1 MAISSN
7 LKEMTD
13 KKTGVEIISVH
24 VPKTAGSAFG
34 KVLLRVY
41 GAEGV
46 FLDYPYERDYQR
58 RFMREGD
65 VNVKVI
71 HGHFSP
77 AKYKDK
83 FADAKRIT
91 WLREPVS
98 FLISYYCYNKMFR
111 RSRFYDLIEEK
122 NLDFWEFAQ
131 MPENQNVMSVY
142 LGKIKLEDFFF
153 VGIQNFFE
161 EDLQELR
168 SMMSWQEI
176 TISRENNNRDSDY
189 QRIKKEV
196 LRDES
201 LVKKVE
207 RINGEDI
214 EMYQE
219 ALNLRKKRCGGNRGG
234 IQKARV
240 KQQEKKQVRGGIKSN
255 KFQQK
260 LAPVKG
266 AIANNNL
273 KKESLLNRKLW
284 FENGRMKPS
293 FLIIGSQKGGTTS
306 LYKYLCDHPQML
318 TASHKEVNFFSR
330 QFYRGIN
337 WYSKQFPVAKGEDL
351 ITGEAS
357 TNYIFYPHAPK
368 RVFKFFPKIKLI
380 LLLRDPVERAI
391 SHYHYN
397 LTINQTNQS
406 SEKREYLSFKE
417 AIETEKLR
425 IREDIEKVKI
435 DGNHDKCYNYFYYSY
450 LKRGIYIEQLRRWMK
465 FFPREQLLIL
475 KSEDFFQEPNVIFQK
490 VLNFLDL
497 PEFELPKYK
506 QLNKGVLKSKSEI
519 DDSMKLHLAEYFQPY
534 NQKLEDF
541 LGMKFD
547 WNQKYED
554 LKLTSRDKL

>member
-219 ALNLRKKRCGGNRGG
+219 ALNLREKRCGGNRGG

-260 LAPVKG
+260 SNVEIKDSPV
-266 AIANNNL
+266 
-273 KKESLLNRKLW
+273 E
-284 FENGRMKPS
+284 
-293 FLIIGSQKGGTTS
+293 IISVHVPKTAGTS
-306 LYKYLCDHPQML
+306 LRKCLIKVYGEEKILFDYGKCQKLPFN
-318 TASHKEVNFFSR
+318 EVISEIKNKH
-330 QFYRGIN
+330 I
-337 WYSKQFPVAKGEDL
+337 
-351 ITGEAS
+351 
-357 TNYIFYPHAPK
+357 
-368 RVFKFFPKIKLI
+368 RVIHGHFFPERYYGYFQGAKRIIWLREPIKRL
-380 LLLRDPVERAI
+380 I
-391 SHYHYN
+391 SHYWFYLTMQKRKKVTYTQIEFMKKKLLIWAKAPSNVNFMSRYCHLENIENFWFVGITEFLREDLTEIKTMLKWPEVKIPNANQHQYPKIYKDFVQSVLSDRELIDKLN
-397 LTINQTNQS
+397 TINSQDIEIYKKALTLR
-406 SEKREYLSFKE
+406 EKRMK
-417 AIETEKLR
+417 T
-425 IREDIEKVKI
+425 KV
-435 DGNHDKCYNYFYYSY
+435 
-450 LKRGIYIEQLRRWMK
+450 
-465 FFPREQLLIL
+465 
-475 KSEDFFQEPNVIFQK
+475 
-490 VLNFLDL
+490 
-497 PEFELPKYK
+497 
-506 QLNKGVLKSKSEI
+506 
-519 DDSMKLHLAEYFQPY
+519 
-534 NQKLEDF
+534 
-541 LGMKFD
+541 
-547 WNQKYED
+547 
-554 LKLTSRDKL
+554 